1 MEFKGTKKA
10 SKIIKTFNEA
20 VSNDVVNWKHE
31 NGSTYIVGGILS
43 KLNNQG
49 EQFLAINGK
58 WVKV

>member
-1 MEFKGTKKA
+1 MEFKGTNKA

-20 VSNDVVNWKHE
+20 EANDTVNWKHE

-49 EQFLAINGK
+49 EQFFAIGGK
-58 WVKV
+58 WVKA